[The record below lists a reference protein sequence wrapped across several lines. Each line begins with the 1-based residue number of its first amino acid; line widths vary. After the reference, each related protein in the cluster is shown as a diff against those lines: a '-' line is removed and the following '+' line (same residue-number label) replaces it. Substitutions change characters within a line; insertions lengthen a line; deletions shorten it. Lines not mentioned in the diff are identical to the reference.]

1 MQDKIPFLEK
11 TLARLLEWIRAAD
24 AKIPPVLAITTSM
37 LAVMA
42 ALLPKD
48 SECNAVLAVAGTA
61 AILLLFNCLLFLFLA
76 SFPRTQGPVG
86 SILYFEGI
94 KKHDPDSYFRV
105 VGQLTDE
112 EYSIDLAKQCHRNA
126 EIAGSKYWHLKIAM
140 TSLFLSVLPWLVF
153 VFIRY
158 KER

>member
-1 MQDKIPFLEK
+1 MQDKIAFLEK

-42 ALLPKD
+42 ALLPND
-48 SECNAVLAVAGTA
+48 FECNTLLAVVGIS

-76 SFPRTQGPVG
+76 AFPRTKGPES

-94 KKHDPDSYFRV
+94 KTRDQNSY
-105 VGQLTDE
+105 
-112 EYSIDLAKQCHRNA
+112 
-126 EIAGSKYWHLKIAM
+126 
-140 TSLFLSVLPWLVF
+140 
-153 VFIRY
+153 
-158 KER
+158 